1 MNNIF
6 STVRAQIRCKIYTC
20 EDMIQI
26 QVSEQVVESIE
37 RDVWGLV
44 ERKVDDNLDMYRAA
58 ICYGVVSQIF

>member
-1 MNNIF
+1 
-6 STVRAQIRCKIYTC
+6 
-20 EDMIQI
+20 MIQT